1 MPKSKDISSGVY
13 QITHF
18 LSPTIM
24 FKRSVSNE
32 TLSTHQSQGSGGTTS
47 VEKQRVYVTSLKN
60 IASSSPGKT
69 SWAPPPPVSPSNSP
83 TSSPAVRVLR
93 KLLALPRS
101 IRGLPSLSSDDDDDN
116 ERLISDSISDS
127 KRLNGAIMQLTQ
139 ESSIDPDSHDVV
151 HCYKLDEAT
160 SVISTLQTKAD
171 KQINNGQLSDALSNL
186 NKSLTLQQKLY
197 GKRHLHVASTLNKIG
212 EVLSNMG
219 TDNQYMAMNALE
231 ESLDIRCEQLEP
243 GSEEIAT
250 TLRNLWLLL
259 HDSNHDNGVAISS
272 THSDDSGEEKTILTT
287 FHDFDADNKH
297 EFQGNGYEV
306 FNQMQ
311 RMYGHQMKMNA

>member
-1 MPKSKDISSGVY
+1 
-13 QITHF
+13 
-18 LSPTIM
+18 M

-32 TLSTHQSQGSGGTTS
+32 TLSTHQSHGSGGTTS

-101 IRGLPSLSSDDDDDN
+101 IRGLASLSSDHDDDN

-127 KRLNGAIMQLTQ
+127 KRLNSAIMQLTQ

-231 ESLDIRCEQLEP
+231 ESLDIRCEQLDP
-243 GSEEIAT
+243 GSEEICS
-250 TLRNLWLLL
+250 TLKNLWLLL